1 MKRRVLALG
10 IAGLAVVGVGAAWAS
25 GGFDTPQQQ
34 SKAVIDDAAK
44 QLGITPTKL
53 SDALKKALENRVDA
67 EVAAGT
73 ITKAQGDALK
83 ARIESGEYPVITG
96 GLGFGGHG
104 HDGHGFG
111 HLSAAAAYLGLS
123 ESDLQTQ
130 LASGKSLADIAK
142 AQGKSVDGLVAAML
156 ADEKKELDA
165 AVAAG
170 RLTQAQADQML
181 ANAKQRLTDMVN
193 GTTTG
198 HWGMGPGMDMGPGMG
213 RRHDDRW
220 GGSGSGRGSFGTTP
234 SSPNAAPAG
243 SQA

>member
-1 MKRRVLALG
+1 MRRKALVLG
-10 IAGLAVVGVGAAWAS
+10 IEGLAVGRCRGGLGV
-25 GGFDTPQQQ
+25 GGFDSPQEQ
-34 SKAVIDDAAK
+34 SKAVIDDAAA
-44 QLGITPTKL
+44 QLGITPSKL

-67 EVAAGT
+67 QVAAGT

-104 HDGHGFG
+104 HDGLG

-142 AQGKSVDGLVAAML
+142 AQGKSVDGLVAALL
-156 ADEKKELDA
+156 AAEKKELDA

-170 RLTQAQADQML
+170 RLTQTQADQML
-181 ANAKQRLTDMVN
+181 ANAKQRLTGMVN
-193 GTTTG
+193 GTMTG
-198 HWGMGPGMDMGPGMG
+198 HWGMGPGGGMG
-213 RRHDDRW
+213 HGDRW

-234 SSPNAAPAG
+234 SSPNAALTG

>member
-1 MKRRVLALG
+1 MRRKLLLFG
-10 IAGLAVVGVGAAWAS
+10 IAGLAVVGAGAAWAS

-34 SKAVIDDAAK
+34 SKAVIDDAAQ
-44 QLGITPTKL
+44 QLGIAPAKL

-73 ITKAQGDALK
+73 ISKAQGDALK

-104 HDGHGFG
+104 RHGQGFD

-142 AQGKSVDGLVAAML
+142 AQGKSVDGLVTALL

-170 RLTQAQADQML
+170 RITQAQADQML

-193 GTTTG
+193 GTMTG
-198 HWGMGPGMDMGPGMG
+198 HWGMGPGGGMGPGMRMG
-213 RRHDDRW
+213 HDQRW
-220 GGSGSGRGSFGTTP
+220 GGFGPRRGSSGTAP
-234 SSPNAAPAG
+234 ASPNAAFSG

>member
-1 MKRRVLALG
+1 MRRKVLVLG
-10 IAGLAVVGVGAAWAS
+10 IAGLAVVGAGAAWAS
-25 GGFDTPQQQ
+25 GGFDSPQQQ
-34 SKAVIDDAAK
+34 SKAVIDDAAT
-44 QLGITPTKL
+44 QLGITPAKL

-73 ITKAQGDALK
+73 ITKVQGEALK

-96 GLGFGGHG
+96 GLGFGGHS
-104 HDGHGFG
+104 HDSHGFG

-130 LASGKSLADIAK
+130 LASGKSLADVAK
-142 AQGKSVDGLVAAML
+142 AQGKPVDGLVSALL

-193 GTTTG
+193 GAMTG
-198 HWGMGPGMDMGPGMG
+198 HWGMGPGGGMG
-213 RRHDDRW
+213 RGHDDRW

-234 SSPNAAPAG
+234 SSPNAAFTG
-243 SQA
+243 SGSRA